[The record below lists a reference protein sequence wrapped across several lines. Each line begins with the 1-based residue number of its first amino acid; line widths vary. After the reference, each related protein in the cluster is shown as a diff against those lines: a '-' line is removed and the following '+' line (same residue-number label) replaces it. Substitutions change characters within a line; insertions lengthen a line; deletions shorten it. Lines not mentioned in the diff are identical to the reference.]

1 MTESLRR
8 CFRCM
13 GAKKMYEMNG
23 GYSAVD
29 MGGAKVDCP
38 LCAGKGKIP
47 KVAVSD
53 IGAAKDTPPKTV
65 LLTSHTESDVKEKLH
80 AHEKVKK
87 KMGRPKKNAE
97 GL

>member
-23 GYSAVD
+23 GYSSID

-47 KVAVSD
+47 KVIPAEEVILSE
-53 IGAAKDTPPKTV
+53 
-65 LLTSHTESDVKEKLH
+65 HTAEDVKKNLEVKEK
-80 AHEKVKK
+80 VKRK
-87 KMGRPKKNAE
+87 AKRVSSEAE
-97 GL
+97 SAFLL